1 MKNRNSFII
10 NNFTLI
16 ELLIVVAIIAILA
29 GMLLPALNSARERAR
44 GMACMSNSK
53 QLGLAFS
60 SYTGDYDDFYPPVN
74 MTANYG
80 WNPVVESTVW
90 SWAWELKKSYVGNA
104 QMFICPTVRSMA
116 ADNHKNQ
123 INNLLGAYQ
132 NVSTYYIRTTYG
144 YNANYIGSSKSVTET
159 NTYIPAKVTQLKKP
173 SATIALAETNSQH
186 ELNTP
191 DANNAC
197 PQMIDVHNN
206 VCNITWTD
214 GHASGELN
222 ATKTIG
228 AKTSESSKNRLYFS
242 R

>member
-60 SYTGDYDDFYPPVN
+60 SYTGDYDDFYPPVDL
-74 MTANYG
+74 TADHG
-80 WNPVVESTVW
+80 WSPAVDVTSW
-90 SWAWELKKSYVGNA
+90 SWAWELRNSYVKNTN
-104 QMFICPTVRSMA
+104 MFICPTVRSIA
-116 ADNHKNQ
+116 ADNHKSQ
-123 INNLLGAYQ
+123 INNLLGDYQ
-132 NVSTYYIRTTYG
+132 DKPNYFLRTTYG
-144 YNANYIGSSKSVTET
+144 YNKDYIGSSLSVDGTGK
-159 NTYIPAKVTQLKKP
+159 PAKVTQLKKP
-173 SATIALAETNSQH
+173 SNTIALAETNSSYK
-186 ELNTP
+186 LNTP
-191 DANNAC
+191 TSSIESNL
-197 PQMIDVHNN
+197 IDVHNN
-206 VCNITWTD
+206 TCNITWAD

-222 ATKTIG
+222 AKKNIG
-228 AKTSESSKNRLYFS
+228 CTTTASAKERPYFS